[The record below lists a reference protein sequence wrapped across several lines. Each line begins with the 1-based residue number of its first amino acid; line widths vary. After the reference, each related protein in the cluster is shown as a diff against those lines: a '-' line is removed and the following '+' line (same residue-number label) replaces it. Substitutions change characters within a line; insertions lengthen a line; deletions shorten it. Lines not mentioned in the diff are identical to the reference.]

1 MHKALT
7 FDPDQ
12 LQPDSAVIEL
22 ECEKIAVP
30 FKVSVDV
37 HDLVL
42 ASLKKQLRNQSQYTW
57 ME

>member
-22 ECEKIAVP
+22 EWEKIAVP

-37 HDLVL
+37 HDLAL
-42 ASLKKQLRNQSQYTW
+42 ASLKKQLRNQSQCTW